1 MTKTTYKTTAITTA
15 TKNFNDP
22 VDDDDEVI
30 SRISRAGRR
39 ALPQLMALVPIYW
52 TAAVQW
58 CDARVSRVPYLDLVF
73 HGLPT
78 EAHCLLVGVSDISPP
93 LAPWRW
99 GESRWIIMD
108 SSNRLVME
116 LLRCAE
122 PEM

>member
-52 TAAVQW
+52 TAAVRRQSVPRTVPGSGLSRPAHGSALF
-58 CDARVSRVPYLDLVF
+58 ARWRLGYLPLS
-73 HGLPT
+73 LP
-78 EAHCLLVGVSDISPP
+78 GDGKNPGGP
-93 LAPWRW
+93 
-99 GESRWIIMD
+99 GG
-108 SSNRLVME
+108 
-116 LLRCAE
+116 
-122 PEM
+122 